1 MAYLMTIII
10 SFILLASA
18 FILSLVTGSVELSL
32 RDAVNAFIAFD
43 PSDNGHI
50 IIREVRAP
58 RAAAAAI
65 AGAAFAV
72 AGAVMQAV
80 TRNPLAE
87 PGIIGLNAGALFFLT
102 IAFIFMPGLPFTYLI
117 IISFAG
123 ALFSAL
129 IVLTVSFFGR
139 AGMSPLKL
147 ILAGVA
153 VTLFFAAL
161 STAFQLYFNI
171 GQDIAFW
178 FAGAIQTIGW
188 GHLSVI
194 IPWFLFGIA
203 LSLVLSPVLTAISFD
218 EETAVSLGVPVNKT
232 RLSALIAVVM
242 LAGLGVSIIGAAAF
256 IGLIVPH
263 MARFLSGGDY
273 RWILPLSGVLG
284 AVLTVCSDLAARTLA
299 APVELP
305 AGALIA
311 LIGVPFFL
319 YLARRVVH
327 YEV

>member
-1 MAYLMTIII
+1 MRYIMTVMIA
-10 SFILLASA
+10 FVLLIAAVS
-18 FILSLVTGSVELSL
+18 LSLVTGSVELTL
-32 RDAVNAFIAFD
+32 RDAFQAFTDFD
-43 PSDNGHI
+43 AADNGHV
-50 IIREVRAP
+50 IIREIRAP

-65 AGAAFAV
+65 AGAAFAA

-102 IAFIFMPGLPFTYLI
+102 IAFIFLPGLPFTYLML
-117 IISFAG
+117 ISFAG

-129 IVLTVSFFGR
+129 IVLGVAFFGR

-153 VTLFFAAL
+153 VTLFFGAL
-161 STAFQLYFNI
+161 STAFQLYFDT
-171 GQDIAFW
+171 GQEIAFW
-178 FAGAIQTIGW
+178 SAGTVGNIGW
-188 GHLSVI
+188 MHLSAAM
-194 IPWFLFGIA
+194 PWFMIGIA
-203 LSLVLSPVLTAISFD
+203 ISLVLSPVLTAISFND
-218 EETAVSLGVPVNKT
+218 ETAVSLGVSINKT
-232 RLSALIAVVM
+232 RLFALIAAVM
-242 LAGLGVSIIGAAAF
+242 LAGLGVTVIGAAAF

-263 MARFLSGGDY
+263 IARFLAGGDY
-273 RWILPLSGVLG
+273 RRILPLSGVLG

-319 YLARRVVH
+319 YLARRVVR
-327 YEV
+327 YEL